1 MIRLLTDL
9 GTDAPSGRPYAYHVL
24 YDIIPQGLPV
34 RGDRRQV
41 AQGAVSTGFAE
52 GKSAP
57 AAQRAKKQTRS
68 QGDCGSAFYDR
79 TESLFLRPCAQAF
92 HLRTCRTVVVTVSL
106 RTYLPVQQ
114 PVYSHQFHQWHP
126 RSEHREQEL
135 HQPSSTS
142 EEQHCA
148 QWERGHHP

>member
-1 MIRLLTDL
+1 MVIRLLTDL
-9 GTDAPSGRPYAYHVL
+9 GTDAPYGSSLRISRTVRYHSVGATRQGSPSPGRPE
-24 YDIIPQGLPV
+24 
-34 RGDRRQV
+34 
-41 AQGAVSTGFAE
+41 S
-52 GKSAP
+52 
-57 AAQRAKKQTRS
+57 KKQTRS

-92 HLRTCRTVVVTVSL
+92 HLRTCRTVVVAVSL

-126 RSEHREQEL
+126 GSEHREQEL

-142 EEQHCA
+142 EEPHCA